1 MASIEELRTERKKK
15 RDILRDFGMDPYP
28 VTSART
34 HALGSL
40 KEDFD
45 TYVKE
50 ETRLQVAGRIMAIR
64 EHGNV
69 TFFDLFDGTEEVQV
83 VIKQDEVENSELF
96 DLFADTVDTGDFV
109 DVAGTAFY
117 TKTEQASV
125 LLKSWQILSKSIRPI
140 PDQFH
145 GLEDKETRLRKRYL
159 DILMNEE
166 VRDMVKKRALFW
178 SSMRSFLEEN
188 DFLEVQ
194 TPVLETTPGG
204 ADARPFASYHNAL
217 DMEVFLRISAGE
229 LWQKK
234 LLVAG
239 FDKVFEIGRIFRNE
253 GISPEHAQ
261 DYVQMEFYWGYADYT
276 DGMKFVEKLYKHVAQ
291 ETFGTLEFEIGDHTV
306 DLGSEWKQYDYAQ
319 TIQEITGIDIKSTT
333 IEEIA
338 SFLADKGVTL
348 AETDRN
354 HARAT
359 DRLWKFCRKQITGPG
374 FLVNVPKELSPLA
387 KTQTG
392 DGAVVAQFQPIIAG
406 SELGKGYS
414 ELNNP
419 EEQTKRFM
427 AQEELRAAGDDEA
440 QRFARDFVEALE
452 YGMPPACGFGTSERL
467 FSFLMDLPIR
477 EAQIFPLLKPEQS

>member
-15 RDILRDFGMDPYP
+15 RDILKDFGMDPYP
-28 VTSART
+28 VTSKRT
-34 HALGSL
+34 HALSLL

-45 TYVKE
+45 TYANE
-50 ETRLQVAGRIMAIR
+50 GTELHVAGRIMSIR

-69 TFFDLFDGTEEVQV
+69 TFFDLFDGTEEIQV
-83 VIKQDEVENSELF
+83 VIKQDEIDNTELYE
-96 DLFADTVDTGDFV
+96 LFADAVDTGDFV
-109 DVAGTAFY
+109 DVEGTAFY
-117 TKTEQASV
+117 TKTEQASI

-159 DILMNEE
+159 DILMNNE
-166 VRDMVKKRALFW
+166 VRDMVEKRALFW
-178 SSMRSFLEEN
+178 KSIRSFLEEN

-229 LWQKK
+229 LRQKK

-261 DYVQMEFYWGYADYT
+261 DYVQMEFYWGYADHT
-276 DGMKFVEKLYKHVAQ
+276 DGMKFVERLYKHVAQ
-291 ETFGTLEFEIGDHTV
+291 ETFGTLEFQIGDHAV
-306 DLGSEWKQYDYAQ
+306 DLGSEWKQYDYAE
-319 TIQEITGIDIKSTT
+319 TIQEITGINIESTT
-333 IEEIA
+333 IEEIQ
-338 SFLADKGVTL
+338 SFLASKGVTL
-348 AETDRN
+348 AESEKN
-354 HARAT
+354 HVRAT
-359 DRLWKFCRKQITGPG
+359 DRLWKFCRKQISGPG

-387 KTQTG
+387 KTQSG
-392 DGAVVAQFQPIIAG
+392 SEAVVAQFQPLIAG
-406 SELGKGYS
+406 SEVGKGYS

-419 EEQTKRFM
+419 DEQAKRFT
-427 AQEELRAAGDDEA
+427 AQEELRVAGDDEA
-440 QRFARDFVEALE
+440 QRFAHDFVEALE
-452 YGMPPACGFGTSERL
+452 YGMPPACGFGVSERL

-477 EAQIFPLLKPEQS
+477 EAQIFPLLRPEQL